1 MEIKDQRAGERE
13 TLFFFFM
20 AYPHMCAL
28 MNQLYYSIAAGVARK
43 LVISPEKKKNIFSL
57 NTFFIVVK
65 RADEEKAS
73 SRHVNVNNG
82 RQLLQSKKAIQA
94 LLPPEQGNVLEM
106 QWK

>member
-43 LVISPEKKKNIFSL
+43 LVISPEKKKKHFLIKYVFYC
-57 NTFFIVVK
+57 
-65 RADEEKAS
+65 
-73 SRHVNVNNG
+73 G
-82 RQLLQSKKAIQA
+82 
-94 LLPPEQGNVLEM
+94 
-106 QWK
+106 

>member
-43 LVISPEKKKNIFSL
+43 LVISPEKKKKTFS
-57 NTFFIVVK
+57 
-65 RADEEKAS
+65 
-73 SRHVNVNNG
+73 H
-82 RQLLQSKKAIQA
+82 
-94 LLPPEQGNVLEM
+94 
-106 QWK
+106 